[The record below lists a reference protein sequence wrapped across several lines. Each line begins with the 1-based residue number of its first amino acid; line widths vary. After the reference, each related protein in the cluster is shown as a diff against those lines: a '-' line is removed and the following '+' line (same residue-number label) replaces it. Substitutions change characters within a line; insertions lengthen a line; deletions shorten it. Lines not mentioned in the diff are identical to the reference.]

1 METATWVISG
11 ASLMNVLVLI
21 LYAYFTWGIWKETRE
36 GGRRTEELARQA
48 GEALRLQVVSTY
60 LEAGRPMPGA
70 ARNMDG
76 YPQEFRQHL
85 EGVKTLLQKAFPEQ
99 WAEIE
104 RTLDTF
110 PETRIR

>member
-1 METATWVISG
+1 MQTATWVIAV

-21 LYAYFTWGIWKETRE
+21 LYACFTWGIWKETRE

-48 GEALRLQVVSTY
+48 GQALRLQVVATY
-60 LEAGRPMPGA
+60 LEANGPLPGA
-70 ARNMDG
+70 VRDMDG
-76 YPQEFRQHL
+76 YPQEFRQYL
-85 EGVKTLLQKAFPEQ
+85 EGVKTLLQTAFPEQ

-110 PETRIR
+110 PKTQIR

>member
-1 METATWVISG
+1 METATWVIVG
-11 ASLMNVLVLI
+11 ASLMNLLVMI
-21 LYAYFTWGIWKETRE
+21 FYVCFTWGIWKETRE

-48 GEALRLQVVSTY
+48 GQALRLQVVATY
-60 LEAGRPMPGA
+60 LEAKRPLPGA
-70 ARNMDG
+70 VRNMDG
-76 YPQEFRQHL
+76 YPQEFSQHL

-110 PETRIR
+110 PKTEIR